1 MIKYH
6 IGFVLVVII
15 GLSSCNNNNNGN
27 TGTQDIGIDTLKE
40 IVQPIVNKRF
50 GVITNN
56 YTIAENTIQKNEF
69 FSNILQNN
77 GISYARVLEA
87 IDVGKE
93 IFDVKYMHQGNKYY
107 TFNRNDST
115 NKTDYI
121 IYHLNKTNY
130 IKFDFID
137 SIEVSEHQLPIRIDI
152 NIAEGEINSSLW
164 ISFKNAG
171 FDPMLS
177 MELSDIYAWTIDFY
191 GLQKGD
197 RFKVVYQKRYIDSTY
212 IGLGKVLSCQF
223 IHSGHDYKAYIFTQ
237 DSLEDYF
244 DEEGG
249 SLRRTFLKAPL
260 KFSRISSR
268 FSHSRM
274 HPILKIR
281 RPHHGVD
288 YAAPTGTPVHT
299 IGDGKITYIGRKGG
313 YGKYVKIKHNGT
325 YTSGYAH
332 LSRYGKGMKVGDFV
346 KQGITIGYVGTTG
359 RSTGP
364 HLDFRVYKDGT
375 PIDPLKM
382 KSPPAVP
389 IKDSLRTN
397 FNLIIKYYDNIMK

>member
-1 MIKYH
+1 MYKYY

-15 GLSSCNNNNNGN
+15 GLSSCNNNNSDIVGS
-27 TGTQDIGIDTLKE
+27 QDLGIDTLKE
-40 IVQPIVNKRF
+40 VVAPIVNKKF
-50 GVITNN
+50 GIITDN
-56 YTIAENTIQKNEF
+56 YTITENTVQKNEF
-69 FSNILQNN
+69 FSNILQDK

-87 IDVGKE
+87 IEAGKE
-93 IFDVKYMHQGNKYY
+93 LFDVKYMRQGNQYF
-107 TFNRNDST
+107 TFDRNDST

-130 IKFDFID
+130 IKFNFID
-137 SIEVSEHQLPIRIDI
+137 SIEVSEHELPIRIDT
-152 NIAEGEINSSLW
+152 NIATGIINSSLW
-164 ISFKNAG
+164 VSFKNAG

-191 GLQKGD
+191 GLLKGD
-197 RFKVVYQKRYIDSTY
+197 RFKVVYEKRYIDSTY
-212 IGLGKVLSCQF
+212 IGLGKVLSSELS
-223 IHSGHDYKAYIFTQ
+223 HSGHDFKAYIFTQ

-249 SLRRTFLKAPL
+249 SLRRAFLKAPL
-260 KFSRISSR
+260 KFSRVSSR

-288 YAAPTGTPVHT
+288 YAAPRGTPVHT
-299 IGDGKITYIGRKGG
+299 IGDGKVISVRRKGG

-325 YTSGYAH
+325 YTTGYAH
-332 LSRYGKGMKVGDFV
+332 LSRYGKIKVGDFV
-346 KQGITIGYVGTTG
+346 KQGTTIGYVGSTG

-389 IKDSLRTN
+389 IKESLKAD
-397 FNLIIKYYDNIMK
+397 FQQIIRYYDNRMN